1 MQHDSFFQDHQYLK
15 TIFDHL
21 DLAFW
26 SVDLLNGN
34 IFMSKGAETLLGIPR
49 LAFEKNPAI
58 LKEFIHPDDQY
69 KYDKV
74 MSDLFKDQ
82 RSQLEF
88 RMINQDGDIRW
99 LRVHASTIFNPD
111 LKMKLQYGIIF
122 DITDF
127 INEHSNL
134 TYQNGFM
141 QKLINEVNIVL
152 WSYDLKTKETYYSQS
167 AEELY
172 GVPLEDFT
180 KNPSL
185 WKDVI
190 HPEDVTE
197 IEKDERLLSGRKVT
211 CEYRIIRPSDGD
223 IRWIEDRAF
232 PTIDQNG
239 QVTAFTGVKIDV
251 TARRISE
258 ERINQ
263 LTFFDVLTGIPNNY
277 YLEQYLNEITLS
289 DEPHQSFAFLLI
301 NFDRLKLI
309 NDSLGYHFGDL
320 LLVNAIERLRQQL
333 APTDLLCRIVGD
345 EFAIVLK
352 DVTREDV
359 EQTCHRL
366 LKIFDEPFYIKNKE
380 IYTSISIG
388 ISDFPVTN
396 LNRKYLI
403 NQAYYA
409 MLLAKEN
416 GKNTYYFYNKKDEI
430 NKYNIET
437 ESELKKALKNEDFVL
452 HFQPL
457 FHLVTGKL
465 TSYEA
470 LIRWNH
476 PIKGYIPPSE
486 FIPVAEKTDL
496 IVALGEWVMYE
507 ACRQNQ
513 QFQKR
518 GFPPVVVSVNVS
530 TRQFYDTYFV
540 KKVKNVLRKTG
551 LDPQYL
557 ELEITESIMQN
568 IEKTK
573 PIIEEIKNLGVKI
586 SIDDFGTG
594 FSSLSILK
602 HLPLDKL
609 KIDKSFIDDI
619 GTKKEPL
626 VKSIIEL
633 GVNLDMSVV
642 AEGVE
647 TVKQADFLRENNC
660 DIGQGYLFSKPVP
673 SEQLEEALL
682 KNLKHGA
689 QD

>member
-1 MQHDSFFQDHQYLK
+1 MQQDSFFQDNKYYRKL
-15 TIFDHL
+15 L
-21 DLAFW
+21 DMLDIAFW
-26 SVDLLNGN
+26 SKDLLTGN
-34 IFMSKGAETLLGIPR
+34 IYMSKGTETILGISQSDY
-49 LAFEKNPAI
+49 EKNPHI
-58 LKEFIHPDDQY
+58 LRELLYPEDQHL
-69 KYDKV
+69 YDEA
-74 MSDLFKDQ
+74 MEGLTRGESGPY
-82 RSQLEF
+82 EF
-88 RMINQDGDIRW
+88 RVMNPDGDIRW
-99 LRVHASTIFNPD
+99 FRGHSSAFFKPEQNI
-111 LKMKLQYGIIF
+111 KLVYGIIF
-122 DITDF
+122 EITDF
-127 INEHSNL
+127 INKQSYL
-134 TYQNGFM
+134 TYKNGFM
-141 QKLINEVNIVL
+141 EKLINDVNIVL
-152 WSYDLKTKETYYSQS
+152 WSYDLLTEESYYSQS

-172 GVPLEDFT
+172 GIPFEEFS
-180 KNPSL
+180 KNSSL
-185 WKDVI
+185 WKEVI
-190 HPEDVTE
+190 HPEDVKE
-197 IEKDERLLSGRKVT
+197 IEKDETLLSGRKVT
-211 CEYRIIRPSDGD
+211 CEYRIIRPSDGE
-223 IRWIEDRAF
+223 IRWVEDRAF
-232 PTIDQNG
+232 PSIDENG
-239 QVTAFTGVKIDV
+239 HVTAFTGVKIDV
-251 TARRISE
+251 TARKLSE

-263 LTFFDVLTGIPNNY
+263 LTFYDVLTGIPNNY
-277 YLEQYLNEITLS
+277 YLEKYLNDMTLTDKS
-289 DEPHQSFAFLLI
+289 QQSFAFLLI

-320 LLVNAIERLRQQL
+320 LLVNAIERLREQI
-333 APTDLLCRIVGD
+333 APADLLCRIVGD
-345 EFAIVLK
+345 EFAIILR

-359 EQTCHRL
+359 EHTCHRL
-366 LKIFDEPFYIKNKE
+366 LKLFDEPFFIKNKE

-403 NQAYYA
+403 SQAYYA

-416 GKNTYYFYNKKDEI
+416 GKNTFYFYNKHDEI

-457 FHLVTGKL
+457 FHLHTGKL

-476 PIKGYIPPSE
+476 PLKGYIPPSE

-496 IVALGEWVMYE
+496 IVALGEWVMHE

-513 QFQKR
+513 QFQER

-530 TRQFYDTYFV
+530 TRQFYDNNFV
-540 KKVKNVLRKTG
+540 KKVKNILRKTG
-551 LDPQYL
+551 LEPQYL
-557 ELEITESIMQN
+557 ELEMTESIMQN

-573 PIIEEIKNLGVKI
+573 PVIEQIKDLGVKI

-602 HLPLDKL
+602 HLPIDKL

-619 GTKKEPL
+619 GTEKEPL

-660 DIGQGYLFSKPVP
+660 DIGQGYLFSKPLP
-673 SEQLEEALL
+673 KDQLADELL
-682 KNLKHGA
+682 KNMKC
-689 QD
+689 

>member
-58 LKEFIHPDDQY
+58 LKKFIHPDDQY

-74 MSDLFKDQ
+74 MSELFKDQ
-82 RSQLEF
+82 RSQQEF

-289 DEPHQSFAFLLI
+289 DEPHQS
-301 NFDRLKLI
+301 
-309 NDSLGYHFGDL
+309 
-320 LLVNAIERLRQQL
+320 
-333 APTDLLCRIVGD
+333 
-345 EFAIVLK
+345 
-352 DVTREDV
+352 
-359 EQTCHRL
+359 
-366 LKIFDEPFYIKNKE
+366 
-380 IYTSISIG
+380 
-388 ISDFPVTN
+388 
-396 LNRKYLI
+396 
-403 NQAYYA
+403 
-409 MLLAKEN
+409 
-416 GKNTYYFYNKKDEI
+416 
-430 NKYNIET
+430 
-437 ESELKKALKNEDFVL
+437 
-452 HFQPL
+452 
-457 FHLVTGKL
+457 
-465 TSYEA
+465 
-470 LIRWNH
+470 
-476 PIKGYIPPSE
+476 
-486 FIPVAEKTDL
+486 
-496 IVALGEWVMYE
+496 
-507 ACRQNQ
+507 
-513 QFQKR
+513 
-518 GFPPVVVSVNVS
+518 
-530 TRQFYDTYFV
+530 
-540 KKVKNVLRKTG
+540 
-551 LDPQYL
+551 
-557 ELEITESIMQN
+557 
-568 IEKTK
+568 
-573 PIIEEIKNLGVKI
+573 
-586 SIDDFGTG
+586 
-594 FSSLSILK
+594 
-602 HLPLDKL
+602 
-609 KIDKSFIDDI
+609 
-619 GTKKEPL
+619 
-626 VKSIIEL
+626 
-633 GVNLDMSVV
+633 
-642 AEGVE
+642 
-647 TVKQADFLRENNC
+647 
-660 DIGQGYLFSKPVP
+660 
-673 SEQLEEALL
+673 
-682 KNLKHGA
+682 
-689 QD
+689 